1 MTDILNRVE
10 LHTPEQARAVLTT
23 STLPWIGE
31 QLKQGR
37 ELVLEVRLLE
47 DDITDKQRGFL
58 HAVVLT
64 EIAQGLVIDG
74 RRYSM
79 AVWKEHLRRE
89 FLPDKVQT
97 FINPLTGRKSRRRV
111 RQSTEDLGIR
121 GMADYIDKCCAW
133 AAEHGITISAPLPPE
148 LRPSESGP
156 RPSRTANL
164 TPIRARFWSQRD
176 RVQLPA
182 HRHTSPASCCPGDQ
196 RVEDH
201 TGPTDLHGP
210 ADAHPSGGLF

>member
-1 MTDILNRVE
+1 MTDILARAE
-10 LHTPEQARAVLTT
+10 LHTPEQARAVLTS

-37 ELVLEVRLLE
+37 ALVLEVRLLE
-47 DDITDKQRGFL
+47 DDITEKQRGYL

-148 LRPSESGP
+148 LRPQ
-156 RPSRTANL
+156 RK
-164 TPIRARFWSQRD
+164 RAKAIENGQFD
-176 RVQLPA
+176 ADTGEILEPA
-182 HRHTSPASCCPGDQ
+182 
-196 RVEDH
+196 
-201 TGPTDLHGP
+201 
-210 ADAHPSGGLF
+210 